1 MRPKPDPIAGPSAWE
16 ADTALGPREVGS
28 RLAQGPF
35 AKLGKG
41 RWSVPAVAYMSLEPR
56 GEVVLYAAD
65 GQWLAEKPQ
74 GRATVSE
81 DDSDTA
87 TFGPRAGLRASRK
100 GKAA

>member
-1 MRPKPDPIAGPSAWE
+1 MRPRPDPIAGPSTWE

-56 GEVVLYAAD
+56 GEVVLYASE
-65 GQWLAEKPQ
+65 GQWMAEKAQ
-74 GRATVSE
+74 ARATVSV
-81 DDSDTA
+81 DDTEEEM
-87 TFGPRAGLRASRK
+87 FGQRRGLRAQRK
-100 GKAA
+100 GRAA